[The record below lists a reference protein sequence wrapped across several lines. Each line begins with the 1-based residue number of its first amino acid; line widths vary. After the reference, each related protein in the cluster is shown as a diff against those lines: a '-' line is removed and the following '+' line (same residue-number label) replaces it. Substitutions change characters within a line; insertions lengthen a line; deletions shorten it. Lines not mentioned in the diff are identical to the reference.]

1 MKTVAEIRRS
11 NLESLV
17 AEIGSLESVADAAS
31 SSAIYL
37 SQVKHQTIDRKTGKP
52 RQMGGAIA
60 RRLEVGCNKPKGWM
74 DKDHSISFIPGEAS
88 GGSSS
93 NQAPLLIGRSGNAIE
108 IDGIDSHPDY
118 APVRRVNIKAQ
129 AGVSGFSVEYVHDDE
144 KPPIFFRRD
153 WYRAKGFAPDRMIA
167 VRVTGESM
175 IPTLHPD
182 DLIVINTA
190 QTQPQHSKTF
200 LVSYEGEIVVKRLV
214 RDDGQWWL
222 TSDNPDQRR
231 YPRVKCNGETQIIGE
246 VVYRQT
252 EVI

>member
-1 MKTVAEIRRS
+1 MKELRREWLKTLLNGPRFNGDRAAFCKYAEIS
-11 NLESLV
+11 NSRLTQLLDPDEPFGDV
-17 AEIGSLESVADAAS
+17 AA
-31 SSAIYL
+31 
-37 SQVKHQTIDRKTGKP
+37 RKLCDKLGLQDDYFT
-52 RQMGGAIA
+52 RAIA
-60 RRLEVGCNKPKGWM
+60 TVN
-74 DKDHSISFIPGEAS
+74 ITAPGGYVTATA
-88 GGSSS
+88 S
-93 NQAPLLIGRSGNAIE
+93 NQAPSLMGRAGRAME
-108 IDGIDSHPDY
+108 IVDIDNHPDY

-129 AGVSGFSVEYVHDDE
+129 AGVSGFSIEYLLNDE

-175 IPTLHPD
+175 IPTLYPD
-182 DLIVINTA
+182 DLIVVNTA

-222 TSDNPDQRR
+222 TSDNADQRR
-231 YPRVKCNGETQIIGE
+231 YPRVRCNGETEIIGE